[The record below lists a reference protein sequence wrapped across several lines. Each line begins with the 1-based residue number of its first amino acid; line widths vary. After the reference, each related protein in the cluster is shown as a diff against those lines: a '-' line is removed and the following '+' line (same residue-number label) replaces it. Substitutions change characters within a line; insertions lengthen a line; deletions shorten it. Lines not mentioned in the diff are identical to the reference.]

1 MTINMML
8 LRDQVLALHSLHD
21 TLTTAGMKGDDVPY
35 AELAGIANL
44 LDYLRD
50 EVELPGSKLRSH
62 SGPGHLCEVATY
74 GPEGGDPLNVA
85 IECVACG
92 VVLMDF
98 DLNGNGEHDE

>member
-1 MTINMML
+1 MTINMSL
-8 LRDQVLALHSLHD
+8 LRDQVLALHTLRD
-21 TLTTAGMKGDDVPY
+21 TLTTAGVKGDDVPY
-35 AELAGIANL
+35 AELEGVANL

-92 VVLMDF
+92 VVLIDF
-98 DLNGNGEHDE
+98 DLTGEGVSDV